1 MANIIYQGNNYNSDN
16 MRIIQLMKELSYYTE
31 EEYNTNTQRNKVNY
45 EHIMESN
52 NNITIYM
59 KILSEINT
67 SLRTRENVPYMCSFI
82 EVINIYKQW
91 IDEEKEWIT
100 YLKYPFPDIVDMSY
114 KLYCEKKETDIMN
127 NPKLA
132 PLLQKIKDIKFASQN
147 GVNPDECLI

>member
-31 EEYNTNTQRNKVNY
+31 EEYNTNTQHNKLNY

-67 SLRTRENVPYMCSFI
+67 SLRTRENVPYLCSFI
-82 EVINIYKQW
+82 EVINTYKQW